1 MKIGTGNGIWLNVCA
16 IRVMVLTAVLL
27 EETYIRVDFKNS
39 EKPRHKTNLKV
50 WLINNIVR
58 EKGGILMICNPA
70 IMASK

>member
-1 MKIGTGNGIWLNVCA
+1 M
-16 IRVMVLTAVLL
+16 LTATLL

-39 EKPRHKTNLKV
+39 VKPRHKTNLKV
-50 WLINNIVR
+50 LLINNVVR